1 MLPHA
6 NRGIRVGPVLNRRAQ
21 LQAVGLS
28 GGTGGGDAVFP
39 AELAIEGEVLIA
51 GSMADC
57 GDGFVG
63 VLQHLAGVREP
74 QFADGVAEAL
84 AG

>member
-1 MLPHA
+1 M
-6 NRGIRVGPVLNRRAQ
+6 GRVWTGEHEFGVLVYSAI
-21 LQAVGLS
+21 LA
-28 GGTGGGDAVFP
+28 GGEAVFP
-39 AELAIEGEVLIA
+39 AELAIEVGEVLIA
-51 GSMADC
+51 GSVADC

-63 VLQHLAGVREP
+63 VLQELAGVREP